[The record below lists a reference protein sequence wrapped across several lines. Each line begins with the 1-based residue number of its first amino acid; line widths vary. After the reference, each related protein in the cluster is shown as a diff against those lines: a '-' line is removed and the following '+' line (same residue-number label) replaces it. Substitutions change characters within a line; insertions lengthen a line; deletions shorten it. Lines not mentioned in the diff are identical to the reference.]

1 MKISSSLAA
10 TLFALL
16 ALTTLVQCVAQSP
29 SAPSAPATSLSPAQL
44 DRVGKRIWQ
53 NECAGTIDG
62 LTSWNSGEDFAS
74 LGIGHFIWYP
84 AGRRGPFEESFP
96 RLIAYLGQRGIN
108 APAWMQGPCLW
119 NDRASFLADK
129 SSPRQQ
135 ELRRLLSSTVRE
147 QTEFIRI
154 RSRAALPKMLAAA
167 GPNANRV
174 RYHFDLLSATPEGTF
189 ALIDYVNFKGE
200 GTAPAERYQGRGWGL
215 LQVLENMTARTPADA
230 PAAFADSASRVL
242 TQRVQLSPPDRG
254 ESRWLP
260 GWKNRCQ
267 NYKQPL

>member
-10 TLFALL
+10 ALFALL

-119 NDRASFLADK
+119 NDRTAFLADK

-154 RSRAALPKMLAAA
+154 RSRAAQAAPRAAPVPAAA
-167 GPNANRV
+167 AQV
-174 RYHFDLLSATPEGTF
+174 SFDT
-189 ALIDYVNFKGE
+189 II
-200 GTAPAERYQGRGWGL
+200 GL
-215 LQVLENMTARTPADA
+215 
-230 PAAFADSASRVL
+230 F
-242 TQRVQLSPPDRG
+242 
-254 ESRWLP
+254 
-260 GWKNRCQ
+260 
-267 NYKQPL
+267 

>member
-10 TLFALL
+10 ALFALL

-44 DRVGKRIWQ
+44 DRIGKRIWQ

-119 NDRASFLADK
+119 NDRAAFLADK

-135 ELRRLLSSTVRE
+135 ELRRLLSNTVRE
-147 QTEFIRI
+147 QTEFIRL

-174 RYHFDLLSATPEGTF
+174 RHHFDILSATPEGTF

-215 LQVLENMTARTPADA
+215 LQVLETMTPHSPADA

-267 NYKQPL
+267 TYKQPL